1 MAFFFF
7 PRTDNDRKGAN
18 METNLWIQTRNPN
31 TSLKVALKNEVH
43 VPEIKKKNEA
53 KSVGFSLV
61 IWEK

>member
-1 MAFFFF
+1 
-7 PRTDNDRKGAN
+7 

>member
-1 MAFFFF
+1 MANKVKMAFFFF

-43 VPEIKKKNEA
+43 VPEIKKK
-53 KSVGFSLV
+53 K
-61 IWEK
+61 